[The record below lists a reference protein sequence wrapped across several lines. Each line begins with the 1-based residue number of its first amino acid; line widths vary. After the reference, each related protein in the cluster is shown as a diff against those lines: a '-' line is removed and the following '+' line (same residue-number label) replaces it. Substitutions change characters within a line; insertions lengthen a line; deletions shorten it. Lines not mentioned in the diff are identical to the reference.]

1 MLAGAGETDEDA
13 GLKEIDLLIASP
25 NPGISVLSIRRSF
38 FYLYFCFRYNSSN
51 RRCCIVLVVEFAT
64 IIANES

>member
-1 MLAGAGETDEDA
+1 MLAGVGETDEDA

-38 FYLYFCFRYNSSN
+38 FT
-51 RRCCIVLVVEFAT
+51 CIFVSGTTQATDAVV
-64 IIANES
+64 